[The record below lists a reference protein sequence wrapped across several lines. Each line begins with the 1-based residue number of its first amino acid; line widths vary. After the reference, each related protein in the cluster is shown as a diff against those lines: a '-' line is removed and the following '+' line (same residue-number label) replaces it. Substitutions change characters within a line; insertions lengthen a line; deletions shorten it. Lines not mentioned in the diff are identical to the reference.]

1 MVFILGAIVGI
12 VLMLIVFA
20 PKLLS
25 GSGKARGGILMLER
39 PGDRFDAR
47 SFKVFHVIKEGA
59 LANAAEN
66 DGSDGV
72 MYSGTTVLF
81 PAGGVNSFYDEQ
93 IITVP
98 EGKIAMQVGT
108 LRDKAEKGDERT
120 FPVVDFLDENALP

>member
-1 MVFILGAIVGI
+1 
-12 VLMLIVFA
+12 
-20 PKLLS
+20 
-25 GSGKARGGILMLER
+25 MLER

-108 LRDKAEKGDERT
+108 FRYKAEKGDERT

>member
-81 PAGGVNSFYDEQ
+81 PAGGVNL
-93 IITVP
+93 
-98 EGKIAMQVGT
+98 
-108 LRDKAEKGDERT
+108 LRRADHHRPRGEDRDAGRDI
-120 FPVVDFLDENALP
+120 PL

>member
-47 SFKVFHVIKEGA
+47 SFKVFVCGFEGI
-59 LANAAEN
+59 NFMN
-66 DGSDGV
+66 N
-72 MYSGTTVLF
+72 
-81 PAGGVNSFYDEQ
+81 P
-93 IITVP
+93 
-98 EGKIAMQVGT
+98 
-108 LRDKAEKGDERT
+108 R
-120 FPVVDFLDENALP
+120 

>member
-1 MVFILGAIVGI
+1 M
-12 VLMLIVFA
+12 IVFRHSDRIRNQNHGLHLRRNSWHRA
-20 PKLLS
+20 DADSLRSKLLS

-81 PAGGVNSFYDEQ
+81 SPA
-93 IITVP
+93 
-98 EGKIAMQVGT
+98 A
-108 LRDKAEKGDERT
+108 
-120 FPVVDFLDENALP
+120 